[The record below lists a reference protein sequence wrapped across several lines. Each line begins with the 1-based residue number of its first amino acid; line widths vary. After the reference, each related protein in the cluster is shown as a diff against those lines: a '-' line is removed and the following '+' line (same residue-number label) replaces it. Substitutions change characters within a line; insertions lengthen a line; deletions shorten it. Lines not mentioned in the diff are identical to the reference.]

1 MIGDTGEEEEGGVYD
16 GAEQGRE
23 GIGARYGNGK
33 SEGFAREWNRE
44 GTGDGKSGNTVRVYV
59 RSPQQYIGG
68 EYLQY
73 QY

>member
-59 RSPQQYIGG
+59 RISYCGR
-68 EYLQY
+68 
-73 QY
+73 